1 MTAQYPQ
8 QPPQYPPQHPPQQPP
23 AQYPPTYVYPPA
35 QPPGYGYPQQPPAYP
50 PQQAQPLVNASL
62 DDFINQPTT
71 GEGASIKWM
80 DINRQPRIGLRYML
94 RVARAIRDA
103 DVRQQTNQ
111 AGAGLTFRDG
121 RPKLV
126 MLVPVLITPSPEFP
140 EGKAVLWV
148 KGQMRDELARAMAEA
163 GATGTVP
170 EANAIIDITLIGTRP
185 VPGMNP
191 AFQFRIAYTRPDGM
205 QAAPTTAQPTAMAQV
220 AAVAQQGPLAEHVVQ
235 QAPPPAQPGQPVNA
249 MQFVPP
255 VQPAPVAPP
264 AAGLETGSVQVPPQ
278 GPPNPAPSAPV
289 APQSAPPVAP
299 PPVVGPPQAPPAASP
314 TLTPEQAALMAQLAG
329 QQPQQ

>member
-1 MTAQYPQ
+1 VTVQYPQ
-8 QPPQYPPQHPPQQPP
+8 QPPQYPPQQPP
-23 AQYPPTYVYPPA
+23 AQYPPTYVYPP
-35 QPPGYGYPQQPPAYP
+35 QQSPPAYGYPQQPPAYP
-50 PQQAQPLVNASL
+50 PQPVQPLANASL
-62 DDFINQPTT
+62 DDFVNQPTT

-80 DINRQPRIGLRYML
+80 DTNRQPRIGLRYML
-94 RVARAIRDA
+94 RVARPIRDA

-126 MLVPVLITPSPEFP
+126 MLVPVLITTSPEFP

-170 EANAIIDITLIGTRP
+170 EANSIIDITLIGTRP

-205 QAAPTTAQPTAMAQV
+205 QAAPTTAEPTAMAQV

-235 QAPPPAQPGQPVNA
+235 QAPPPAQPGVPVA
-249 MQFVPP
+249 GMQFVPP
-255 VQPAPVAPP
+255 VQPAPQAPP
-264 AAGLETGSVQVPPQ
+264 AEPTVS
-278 GPPNPAPSAPV
+278 
-289 APQSAPPVAP
+289 QSAPPVAP

-329 QQPQQ
+329 QQAQQ

>member
-8 QPPQYPPQHPPQQPP
+8 QPPGYPPQQPP
-23 AQYPPTYVYPPA
+23 AQYPPTYVYPP
-35 QPPGYGYPQQPPAYP
+35 PPSPQAPYGYPQQPPAYP

-80 DINRQPRIGLRYML
+80 DTNRMPRIGLRYML

-170 EANAIIDITLIGTRP
+170 EANSVIDITLIGTRP

-235 QAPPPAQPGQPVNA
+235 TAPPPESAQYP
-249 MQFVPP
+249 
-255 VQPAPVAPP
+255 PVAPP
-264 AAGLETGSVQVPPQ
+264 V
-278 GPPNPAPSAPV
+278 AP
-289 APQSAPPVAP
+289 PQSAPPVAP
-299 PPVVGPPQAPPAASP
+299 PPVVGPPQAPLAASP

-329 QQPQQ
+329 QQAPQ